1 MDGDT
6 ARMMD
11 TSTVPA
17 TVAVDKGEVIDSTK
31 AVPKDGCVAV
41 VIKAV
46 AAQLNDELA
55 ARES

>member
-17 TVAVDKGEVIDSTK
+17 TVADDKGEVMDSAN
-31 AVPKDGCVAV
+31 AVPKDGSVAAV
-41 VIKAV
+41 RKAV

-55 ARES
+55 CSRE